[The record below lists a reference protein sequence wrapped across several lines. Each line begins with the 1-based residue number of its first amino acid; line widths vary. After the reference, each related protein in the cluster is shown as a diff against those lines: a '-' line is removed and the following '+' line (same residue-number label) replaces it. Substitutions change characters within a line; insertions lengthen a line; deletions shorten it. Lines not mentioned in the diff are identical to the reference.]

1 MPRRNLYALLIIAI
15 VSLVCYQQA
24 DSAHR
29 SRYGRM
35 FDAFVEV
42 LEEVDK
48 HYVEQVDDR
57 ELFEGALH
65 GLVAQLDPY
74 SSYLGPAEA
83 TESRQSL
90 DGEFGGIG
98 IEVSIDRET
107 KVLTVLSPIVGTPAY
122 EAGVQAG
129 DKILQINGESTEGF
143 TLEDTIRRL
152 RGRPGTSVQLS
163 VLHEGDKEPVDIT
176 VQRAIIHVDSVV
188 GFRRQADGSWDYWL
202 PGKPRIGYLRIT
214 TFGKKT
220 GDEFRKLLADLTTS
234 GMQALVIDLRNNSGG
249 LLNIAVDIA
258 DLFVSSGR
266 IVSTVGRDHAELE
279 RFDASGHGPYTQL
292 PLVVLVN
299 QYSASASEIVA
310 ACLQD
315 HGRAMIVGQRTFGKG
330 TVQSAIA
337 HRTEGGK
344 SVLRLTIA
352 TYWRPSGRNIHRGR
366 RAKPSDAW
374 GVLPNP
380 GFDVPLT
387 DQQLAEVL
395 RRQRQRDVVRR
406 APATGQASTE
416 DLGRSATCQGP

>member
-1 MPRRNLYALLIIAI
+1 MPRRNLYALLVITI

-48 HYVEQVDDR
+48 QYVERVDDR
-57 ELFEGALH
+57 ELFEGALQ
-65 GLVAQLDPY
+65 GMVSQLDPY

-107 KVLTVLSPIVGTPAY
+107 KILTVFSPIVGTPAY

-129 DKILQINGESTEGF
+129 DKIVRINGESTEGF
-143 TLEDTIRRL
+143 TFEDTIRRL

-163 VLHEGDKEPVDIT
+163 VLHEGDKEPVDIAIE
-176 VQRAIIHVDSVV
+176 RAIIQVDSVV
-188 GFRRQADGSWDYWL
+188 GFRRQADGNWDYWL

-220 GDEFRKLLADLTTS
+220 ADELQKVLAELTADH
-234 GMQALVIDLRNNSGG
+234 MQALVIDLRNNSGG
-249 LLNIAVDIA
+249 LLNIAVEIA

-266 IVSTVGRDHAELE
+266 IVSTVGRDQVELE
-279 RFDASGHGPYTQL
+279 RFDASGDAPYTQL
-292 PLVVLVN
+292 PLAVLVN
-299 QYSASASEIVA
+299 QFSA
-310 ACLQD
+310 
-315 HGRAMIVGQRTFGKG
+315 
-330 TVQSAIA
+330 
-337 HRTEGGK
+337 
-344 SVLRLTIA
+344 
-352 TYWRPSGRNIHRGR
+352 
-366 RAKPSDAW
+366 
-374 GVLPNP
+374 
-380 GFDVPLT
+380 
-387 DQQLAEVL
+387 
-395 RRQRQRDVVRR
+395 QRQ
-406 APATGQASTE
+406 
-416 DLGRSATCQGP
+416 